1 MWVEKTLR
9 LGGDLV
15 SDGAPMVP
23 AGLGHKSG
31 EPAVKNGRKR
41 AVQTLDGRAR
51 SEPSVSQWKLPP
63 ISAPR
68 NVRLLD
74 RRPMATTKGWP

>member
-41 AVQTLDGRAR
+41 TVRTLDGRAR
-51 SEPSVSQWKLPP
+51 SEPTVSQWKQPV
-63 ISAPR
+63 ISTPR
-68 NVRLLD
+68 SVRLLN
-74 RRPMATTKGWP
+74 RRPMATAKWWP